1 MHDLCIG
8 TRITNEYA
16 PSGPE
21 DGISANQTLMT
32 SMKKTAIILLVLA
45 ALGLIGWHF
54 YARQNQEKPG
64 DHGPVLVKVAPVER
78 RDVPLE
84 VNAVGTMV
92 AYQTVGVRARLDSQI
107 DQVLFHGGDEVKQGD
122 LLFQLDDRT
131 LKAQIAEALANV
143 ARDKAQ
149 EENLRIQYERVVSL
163 NQKGFDTTSNVDQ
176 AKAAWEA
183 QTATA
188 AASSAALQNL
198 QVQLQ
203 YTQIRAPISGRAGT
217 VTVTAGNTVKAND
230 TNPIVTINQVRP
242 IWAQVSLPQDQ
253 IGPLREAMARGDVAA
268 SAKHEGGKPTQGKL
282 DYLDNNVD
290 QTTGTIAARVLF
302 DNADESLWP
311 GMFADVTLTLGVEK
325 QAVVVPDI
333 AIQHGPDGD
342 FVFAIVNDKAA
353 KTPVKVERS
362 ESGFTVIKSGIDSGE
377 VAVDGMM
384 KLNDGSP
391 VKIATP
397 QGKT

>member
-1 MHDLCIG
+1 
-8 TRITNEYA
+8 
-16 PSGPE
+16 
-21 DGISANQTLMT
+21 
-32 SMKKTAIILLVLA
+32 MKKPVLILLVLA
-45 ALGLIGWHF
+45 ALGLIGWH
-54 YARQNQEKPG
+54 YYSAHQNQDKPG

-78 RDVPLE
+78 KDIPLE
-84 VNAVGTMV
+84 LNAVGTMV
-92 AYQTVGVRARLDSQI
+92 AYQTVGVRSRLDSEI

-149 EENLRIQYERVVSL
+149 EENLRIQYERVASL

-203 YTQIRAPISGRAGT
+203 YTQIRAPISGRTGT

-230 TNPIVTINQVRP
+230 TGAIVTINQIRP
-242 IWAQVSLPQDQ
+242 IWAQVSLPQNQ
-253 IGPLREAMARGDVAA
+253 IGPLRDAMAQGDVAA
-268 SAKHEGGKPTQGKL
+268 SARHEGGKPEKGKL
-282 DYLDNNVD
+282 DYLENAVD
-290 QTTGTIAARVLF
+290 ETTGTIAARVLF

-325 QAVVVPDI
+325 QAVVVPEV

-342 FVFAIVNDKAA
+342 FVFAVTDNAA
-353 KTPVKVERS
+353 VKTPVKVERMA
-362 ESGFTVIKSGIDSGE
+362 GGNAVIKSGLDAGGQ
-377 VAVDGMM
+377 VAVDGLM
-384 KLNDGSP
+384 KLEDKTP
-391 VKIATP
+391 VTIAAP